1 MKSDLPNLA
10 AFERV
15 KNSILAGK
23 LIAPGHR
30 DVSTRCQELWVVE
43 DIGYLRHEVEMY
55 ALRDGY
61 RLG

>member
-30 DVSTRCQELWVVE
+30 DVSTRCQELWMVE
-43 DIGYLRHEVEMY
+43 DIGDLRHEVEVD
-55 ALRDGY
+55 ALRNGH
-61 RLG
+61 RFG